1 MKSLKYLNKYLFK
14 YKFRLLFGFVFIVLS
29 NIFAVYPAQLIR
41 EALDLVEAKLKGVEI
56 TDTSFLTEH
65 MDGIP
70 LTKVVLIYGAIVF
83 IAAIIKGAFTFFTRQ
98 TIIIMSRLVEYDL
111 KNEVYNHYQ
120 DLDVSFYKSNNTGDI
135 MNRISEDVTKV
146 RMYLGPGIMYSL
158 NLIVL
163 FIIVVPIMFSISVK
177 LTLYSLIPLPILS
190 IIIYYVSNVINQQ
203 SSKVQAKLSDITTL
217 TQETYSGI
225 RIIKSFVKEDYFNK
239 ELNKQNED
247 YRSLS
252 MDLVKTNAY
261 FAPTMLLLIGLST
274 IFTIYIGGQEY
285 IAGNITK
292 GNILEFVIYINM
304 LTWPVTAIGWVSSI
318 IQRASASQE
327 RINEFL
333 NTKSKIINPTDKIEE
348 VKGDIEFKN
357 VSFTYPE
364 SGIKALKNISFKV
377 EQGET
382 LAIVGRTG
390 SGKSTIIHLLLRSY
404 DLNEGEI
411 LIDNKNIKEINLSH
425 FRENVGYVPQDVFLF
440 SDTIE
445 NNIAF
450 GFSNKLP
457 EKKVIEQAAKD
468 AVIYT
473 SIKEFDKGFQTRVG
487 ERGVTLSGG
496 QKQRVSIARAIIKS
510 PKILIFDDCLS
521 AVDTETED
529 TILNNLKRVMEN
541 KTSIIVSHRV
551 STVRNAD
558 KIVVLE
564 DGEMIEFGTHTELLN
579 AKGAY
584 YKMYRKQLME
594 ETRKND
600 ETNLD

>member
-1 MKSLKYLNKYLFK
+1 MKSLNYLNKYLFK
-14 YKFRLLFGFVFIVLS
+14 YKYRLLFGFVFIVLS

-41 EALDLVEAKLKGVEI
+41 EALDLVEAKLKGIEI
-56 TDTSFLTEH
+56 TDTSFLTEY

-83 IAAIIKGAFTFFTRQ
+83 IAAIIKGAFTFFMRQ

-120 DLDVSFYKSNNTGDI
+120 DLDASFYKSNNTGDI

-163 FIIVVPIMFSISVK
+163 FVIVVPIMFSISVK
-177 LTLYSLIPLPILS
+177 LTMYSLIPLPILS

-239 ELNKQNED
+239 ELNKQNEN

-252 MDLVKTNAY
+252 MNLVRTNAY

-333 NTKSKIINPTDKIEE
+333 NTKSKIKNPTDKIEE
-348 VKGDIEFKN
+348 VKGNIEFNN

-364 SGIKALKNISFKV
+364 SGINALKNISFKV
-377 EQGET
+377 KQGET

-390 SGKSTIIHLLLRSY
+390 SGKSTVVNLLLRNY

-411 LIDNKNIKEINLSH
+411 LIDNKNIKDINLNH

-440 SDTIE
+440 SDTVE

-450 GFSNKLP
+450 GYKNRLP
-457 EKKVIEQAAKD
+457 EKEVIEQAAKD
-468 AVIYT
+468 AVIYA
-473 SIKEFDKGFQTRVG
+473 SIKEFDKGFKTRVG

-496 QKQRVSIARAIIKS
+496 QKQRISIARAIIKS

-529 TILNNLKRVMEN
+529 AILNNLKRVMEN

-564 DGEMIEFGTHTELLN
+564 DGNMVEFGTHNELLN

-584 YKMYRKQLME
+584 CKMHEKQLKE
-594 ETRKND
+594 D
-600 ETNLD
+600 ERNKEV

>member
-14 YKFRLLFGFVFIVLS
+14 YKYRLLFGFLFIVLS

-41 EALDLVEAKLKGVEI
+41 EALDLVEAKLKGIEI
-56 TDTSFLTEH
+56 TDTSFLTEY

-83 IAAIIKGAFTFFTRQ
+83 IAAIIKGAFTFFMRQ

-120 DLDVSFYKSNNTGDI
+120 DLDASFYKSNNTGDI

-163 FIIVVPIMFSISVK
+163 FVIVVPIMFSISVK
-177 LTLYSLIPLPILS
+177 LTMYSLIPLPILS

-239 ELNKQNED
+239 ELNKQNEN

-252 MDLVKTNAY
+252 MNLVRTNAY

-333 NTKSKIINPTDKIEE
+333 NTKSKIKNPTDKIEE
-348 VKGDIEFKN
+348 VKGDIEFNN

-364 SGIKALKNISFKV
+364 SGINALKNVSFKV
-377 EQGET
+377 KQGET

-390 SGKSTIIHLLLRSY
+390 SGKSTVVNLLLRNY

-411 LIDNKNIKEINLSH
+411 LIDNKNIKEINLNH

-440 SDTIE
+440 SDTVE

-450 GFSNKLP
+450 GYKNKLP
-457 EKKVIEQAAKD
+457 EKEVIEQAAKD
-468 AVIYT
+468 AVIYA
-473 SIKEFDKGFQTRVG
+473 SIKEFDKGFKTRVG

-496 QKQRVSIARAIIKS
+496 QKQRISIARAIIKS

-529 TILNNLKRVMEN
+529 AILNNLKRVMEN

-564 DGEMIEFGTHTELLN
+564 DGNMVEFGTHNELLN

-584 YKMYRKQLME
+584 YKMHEKQLME
-594 ETRKND
+594 EARKNK
-600 ETNLD
+600 EV

>member
-1 MKSLKYLNKYLFK
+1 MKSLKYLNKYLYK
-14 YKFRLLFGFVFIVLS
+14 YKFRLLFGFIFIILS
-29 NIFAVYPAQLIR
+29 NLFAVYPAQLIR
-41 EALDLVEAKLKGVEI
+41 EALDLVEAKLNNTTI
-56 TDTSFLTEH
+56 IDSSFLSEFIEG
-65 MDGIP
+65 MS
-70 LTKVVLIYGAIVF
+70 LTKIVLLYGAIVF
-83 IAAIIKGAFTFFTRQ
+83 LAAIIRGAFTFFMRQ
-98 TIIIMSRLVEYDL
+98 TIIIMSRLAEYDL
-111 KNEVYNHYQ
+111 KNEVFNHYQ
-120 DLDVSFYKSNNTGDI
+120 DLDTSFYKANNTGDI

-163 FIIVVPIMFSISVK
+163 FIIVVPIMFSINVK

-190 IIIYYVSNVINQQ
+190 IIIYYVSNVINKQ
-203 SSKVQAKLSDITTL
+203 STKVQAKLSDITTL

-225 RIIKSFVKEDYFNK
+225 RIIKSFVKEDYFTK
-239 ELNKQNED
+239 ELNKQND
-247 YRSLS
+247 QYRDLS
-252 MDLVKTNAY
+252 MDLVRTNA
-261 FAPTMLLLIGLST
+261 FFSPTMLLLIGLST

-318 IQRASASQE
+318 IQRAAASQE

-333 NTKSKIINPTDKIEE
+333 NTTSKIKNPTQELSTVEGNIT
-348 VKGDIEFKN
+348 FRQ

-364 SGIKALKNISFKV
+364 SGIQALKNISFEVK
-377 EQGET
+377 QGET
-382 LAIVGRTG
+382 LAVVGRTG
-390 SGKSTIIHLLLRSY
+390 SGKSTIVNLLLRSY
-404 DLNEGEI
+404 DVSDGEV
-411 LIDNKNIKEINLSH
+411 LIDGKNIKAINLDN

-450 GFSNKLP
+450 GYKNKLP
-457 EKKVIEQAAKD
+457 EKSVIEQAAKD
-468 AVIYT
+468 AVIYN
-473 SIKEFDKGFQTRVG
+473 SIMEFDKGFKTRVG

-521 AVDTETED
+521 AVDTETEEA
-529 TILNNLKRVMEN
+529 ILSNLKRIMLD
-541 KTSIIVSHRV
+541 KTSVIVSHRV

-558 KIVVLE
+558 KIIVLE
-564 DGEMIEFGTHTELLN
+564 EGEMVEFGTHQQLLDK
-579 AKGAY
+579 KGVY
-584 YKMYRKQLME
+584 YRMYQKQLKE
-594 ETRKND
+594 EEKSKEIKD
-600 ETNLD
+600 

>member
-14 YKFRLLFGFVFIVLS
+14 YKYRLLFGFVFIVLS

-41 EALDLVEAKLKGVEI
+41 EALDLVEAKLKGIEI
-56 TDTSFLTEH
+56 TDTSFLTEY
-65 MDGIP
+65 MDGVP

-83 IAAIIKGAFTFFTRQ
+83 IAAIIKGAFTFFMRQ

-120 DLDVSFYKSNNTGDI
+120 DLDASFYKSNNTGDI

-163 FIIVVPIMFSISVK
+163 FVIVVPIMFSISVK
-177 LTLYSLIPLPILS
+177 LTMYSLIPLPILS

-217 TQETYSGI
+217 TQEAYSGI

-239 ELNKQNED
+239 ELNKQNEN

-252 MDLVKTNAY
+252 MNLVRTNAY

-333 NTKSKIINPTDKIEE
+333 NTKSKIKNPTDKIEE
-348 VKGDIEFKN
+348 VKGDIEFNN

-364 SGIKALKNISFKV
+364 SGINALKNISFKV
-377 EQGET
+377 KQGET

-390 SGKSTIIHLLLRSY
+390 SGKSTVVNLLLRNY
-404 DLNEGEI
+404 DLNEGAI
-411 LIDNKNIKEINLSH
+411 LIDNKNIKEINLNH

-450 GFSNKLP
+450 GYKNRLP
-457 EKKVIEQAAKD
+457 EKEVIEQAAKD
-468 AVIYT
+468 AVIYA
-473 SIKEFDKGFQTRVG
+473 SIKEFDKGFKTRVG

-496 QKQRVSIARAIIKS
+496 QKQRISIARAIIKS

-529 TILNNLKRVMEN
+529 AILNNLKRVMED

-564 DGEMIEFGTHTELLN
+564 DGKMVEFGTHTELLN

-584 YKMYRKQLME
+584 CKMHEKQLME
-594 ETRKND
+594 EARKNK
-600 ETNLD
+600 EV

>member
-14 YKFRLLFGFVFIVLS
+14 YKYRLLFGFVFIVLS

-41 EALDLVEAKLKGVEI
+41 EALDLVEAKLKGIEI
-56 TDTSFLTEH
+56 TDTSFLTEY

-83 IAAIIKGAFTFFTRQ
+83 IAAIIKGAFTFFMRQ

-120 DLDVSFYKSNNTGDI
+120 DLDASFYKSNNTGDI

-177 LTLYSLIPLPILS
+177 LTMYSLIPLPILS

-239 ELNKQNED
+239 ELNKQNEN

-252 MDLVKTNAY
+252 MNLVRTNAY

-333 NTKSKIINPTDKIEE
+333 NTKSKIKNPTDKIEE
-348 VKGDIEFKN
+348 VKGDIEFNN

-364 SGIKALKNISFKV
+364 SGINALKNVSFKV
-377 EQGET
+377 KQGET

-390 SGKSTIIHLLLRSY
+390 SGKSTVVNLLLRNY
-404 DLNEGEI
+404 DLNEGAI
-411 LIDNKNIKEINLSH
+411 LIDNKNIKEINLNH

-450 GFSNKLP
+450 GYKNRLP
-457 EKKVIEQAAKD
+457 EKEIIEQAAKD
-468 AVIYT
+468 AVIYA
-473 SIKEFDKGFQTRVG
+473 SIKEFDKGFKTRVG

-496 QKQRVSIARAIIKS
+496 QKQRISIARAIIKS

-529 TILNNLKRVMEN
+529 AILNNLKRVMEN

-564 DGEMIEFGTHTELLN
+564 EGKMVEFGTHNELLN

-584 YKMYRKQLME
+584 YKMHEKQLME
-594 ETRKND
+594 EARKND
-600 ETNLD
+600 ETNQD

>member
-1 MKSLKYLNKYLFK
+1 MKSLKYLNKYLYK
-14 YKFRLLFGFVFIVLS
+14 YKFRLLFGFIFIILS
-29 NIFAVYPAQLIR
+29 NLFAVYPAQLIR
-41 EALDLVEAKLKGVEI
+41 EALDLVEAKLNNTTI
-56 TDTSFLTEH
+56 IDSSFLSEFIEG
-65 MDGIP
+65 MS
-70 LTKVVLIYGAIVF
+70 LTKIVLLYGAIVF
-83 IAAIIKGAFTFFTRQ
+83 LAAIIRGAFTFFMRQ
-98 TIIIMSRLVEYDL
+98 TIIIMSRLAEYDL

-120 DLDVSFYKSNNTGDI
+120 DLDTSFYKANNTGDI

-163 FIIVVPIMFSISVK
+163 FIIVVPIMFSINVK

-190 IIIYYVSNVINQQ
+190 IIIYYVSNVINKQ
-203 SSKVQAKLSDITTL
+203 STKVQAKLSDITTL

-225 RIIKSFVKEDYFNK
+225 RIIKSFVKEDYFTK
-239 ELNKQNED
+239 ELNKQND
-247 YRSLS
+247 QYRDLS
-252 MDLVKTNAY
+252 MDLVRTNA
-261 FAPTMLLLIGLST
+261 FFSPTMLLLIGLST

-318 IQRASASQE
+318 IQRAAASQE

-333 NTKSKIINPTDKIEE
+333 NTTSKIKNPTQELSTVEGNIT
-348 VKGDIEFKN
+348 FHQ

-364 SGIKALKNISFKV
+364 SGIQALKNISFEVK
-377 EQGET
+377 QGET
-382 LAIVGRTG
+382 LAVVGRTG
-390 SGKSTIIHLLLRSY
+390 SGKSTIVNLLLRSY
-404 DLNEGEI
+404 DVSDGEV
-411 LIDNKNIKEINLSH
+411 LIDGKNIKTINLDN

-450 GFSNKLP
+450 GYKNKLP
-457 EKKVIEQAAKD
+457 EKSVIEQAAKD
-468 AVIYT
+468 AVIYS
-473 SIKEFDKGFQTRVG
+473 SIMEFDKGFKTRVG

-521 AVDTETED
+521 AVDTETEEA
-529 TILNNLKRVMEN
+529 ILSNLKRIMLD
-541 KTSIIVSHRV
+541 KTSVIVSHRV

-558 KIVVLE
+558 KIIVLE
-564 DGEMIEFGTHTELLN
+564 EGEMVESGTHQQLLDK
-579 AKGAY
+579 KGVY
-584 YKMYRKQLME
+584 YRMYQKQLKE
-594 ETRKND
+594 EEKSKQK
-600 ETNLD
+600 E

>member
-14 YKFRLLFGFVFIVLS
+14 YKYRLLFGFVFIVLS

-41 EALDLVEAKLKGVEI
+41 EALDLVEAKLAGVEI
-56 TDTSFLTEH
+56 TDTSFLTEY
-65 MDGIP
+65 MEGIP

-83 IAAIIKGAFTFFTRQ
+83 IAAIIKGAFTFFMRQ
-98 TIIIMSRLVEYDL
+98 TIIIMSRLAEYDL

-120 DLDVSFYKSNNTGDI
+120 DLDASFYKSNNTGDI

-163 FIIVVPIMFSISVK
+163 FVIVVPIMFSISVK
-177 LTLYSLIPLPILS
+177 LTMYSLIPLPILS

-239 ELNKQNED
+239 ELNKQNEN

-252 MDLVKTNAY
+252 MDLVRTNAY

-333 NTKSKIINPTDKIEE
+333 NTKSKIKNPTDKIEE
-348 VKGDIEFKN
+348 VKGDIEFNN

-364 SGIKALKNISFKV
+364 SGINALKNISFKV
-377 EQGET
+377 KQGEI

-390 SGKSTIIHLLLRSY
+390 SGKSTVVNLLLRNY

-411 LIDNKNIKEINLSH
+411 LIDNKNIKDINLNH

-440 SDTIE
+440 SDTVE

-450 GFSNKLP
+450 GYKNRLP
-457 EKKVIEQAAKD
+457 EKEVIEQAAKD
-468 AVIYT
+468 AVIYA
-473 SIKEFDKGFQTRVG
+473 SIKEFDKGFKTRVG

-496 QKQRVSIARAIIKS
+496 QKQRISIARAIIKS

-521 AVDTETED
+521 AVDTATED
-529 TILNNLKRVMEN
+529 AILNNLKRVMEN

-564 DGEMIEFGTHTELLN
+564 DGKMVEFGTHNELLN

-584 YKMYRKQLME
+584 YKMHEKQLME
-594 ETRKND
+594 EARKND
-600 ETNLD
+600 EQE

>member
-14 YKFRLLFGFVFIVLS
+14 YKYRLLFGFLFIVLS

-41 EALDLVEAKLKGVEI
+41 EALDLVEAKLKGIEI
-56 TDTSFLTEH
+56 TDTSFLTEY

-83 IAAIIKGAFTFFTRQ
+83 IAAIIKGAFTFFMRQ

-120 DLDVSFYKSNNTGDI
+120 DLDASFYKSNNTGDI

-177 LTLYSLIPLPILS
+177 LTMYSLIPLPILS

-239 ELNKQNED
+239 ELNKQNEN

-252 MDLVKTNAY
+252 MNLVRTNAY

-333 NTKSKIINPTDKIEE
+333 NTKSKIKNPTDKIED
-348 VKGDIEFKN
+348 VKGDIEFNN

-364 SGIKALKNISFKV
+364 SGINALKNISFKV
-377 EQGET
+377 KQGET

-390 SGKSTIIHLLLRSY
+390 SGKSTVVNLLLRNY
-404 DLNEGEI
+404 DLNEGAI
-411 LIDNKNIKEINLSH
+411 LIDNKNIKEINLNH

-450 GFSNKLP
+450 GYKNRLP
-457 EKKVIEQAAKD
+457 EKEIIEQAAKD
-468 AVIYT
+468 AVIYA
-473 SIKEFDKGFQTRVG
+473 SIKEFDKGFKTRVG

-496 QKQRVSIARAIIKS
+496 QKQRISIARAIIKS

-529 TILNNLKRVMEN
+529 AILNNLKRVMED

-564 DGEMIEFGTHTELLN
+564 DGKMVEFGTHNELLN

-584 YKMYRKQLME
+584 YKMHEKQLME
-594 ETRKND
+594 EAKRND
-600 ETNLD
+600 ENE

>member
-14 YKFRLLFGFVFIVLS
+14 YKYRLLFGFLFIVLS

-41 EALDLVEAKLKGVEI
+41 EALDLVEAKLKGIEI
-56 TDTSFLTEH
+56 TDTSFLTEY

-83 IAAIIKGAFTFFTRQ
+83 IAAIIKGAFTFFMRQ

-120 DLDVSFYKSNNTGDI
+120 DLDASFYKSNNTGDI

-163 FIIVVPIMFSISVK
+163 FVIVVPIMFSISVK
-177 LTLYSLIPLPILS
+177 LTMYSLIPLPILS

-239 ELNKQNED
+239 ELNKQNEN

-252 MDLVKTNAY
+252 MNLVRTNAY

-333 NTKSKIINPTDKIEE
+333 NTKSKIKNPTDKIEE
-348 VKGDIEFKN
+348 VKGDIEFNN

-364 SGIKALKNISFKV
+364 SGINALKNVSFKV
-377 EQGET
+377 KQGET

-390 SGKSTIIHLLLRSY
+390 SGKSTVVNLLLRNY

-411 LIDNKNIKEINLSH
+411 LIDNKNIKEINLNH

-440 SDTIE
+440 SDTVE

-450 GFSNKLP
+450 GYKNKLP
-457 EKKVIEQAAKD
+457 EKEVIEQAAKD
-468 AVIYT
+468 AVIYA
-473 SIKEFDKGFQTRVG
+473 SIKEFDKGFKTRVG

-496 QKQRVSIARAIIKS
+496 QKQRISIARAIIKS

-529 TILNNLKRVMEN
+529 AILNNLKRVMEN

-564 DGEMIEFGTHTELLN
+564 DGKMVEFGTHNELLN

-584 YKMYRKQLME
+584 YKMHEKQLME
-594 ETRKND
+594 EARKNK
-600 ETNLD
+600 EV

>member
-1 MKSLKYLNKYLFK
+1 MKSLNYLNKYLFK
-14 YKFRLLFGFVFIVLS
+14 YKYRLLFGFVFIVLS

-41 EALDLVEAKLKGVEI
+41 EALDLVEAKLAGVQI
-56 TDTSFLTEH
+56 TDTSFLTEY
-65 MDGIP
+65 MEGIP

-83 IAAIIKGAFTFFTRQ
+83 VAAIIKGAFTFFMRQ

-120 DLDVSFYKSNNTGDI
+120 DLDASFYKSNNTGDI

-163 FIIVVPIMFSISVK
+163 FVIVVPIMFSISVK
-177 LTLYSLIPLPILS
+177 LTMYSLIPLPILS

-239 ELNKQNED
+239 ELNKQNEN

-252 MDLVKTNAY
+252 MDLVRTNAY

-333 NTKSKIINPTDKIEE
+333 NTKSKIKNPTDKIEE
-348 VKGDIEFKN
+348 VKGDIEFNN

-364 SGIKALKNISFKV
+364 SGINALKNISFKV
-377 EQGET
+377 KQGET

-390 SGKSTIIHLLLRSY
+390 SGKSTVVNLLLRNY

-411 LIDNKNIKEINLSH
+411 LIDNKNIKDINLNH

-440 SDTIE
+440 SDTVE

-450 GFSNKLP
+450 GYKNRLP
-457 EKKVIEQAAKD
+457 EKEVIEQAAKD
-468 AVIYT
+468 AVIYA
-473 SIKEFDKGFQTRVG
+473 SIKEFDKGFKTRVG

-496 QKQRVSIARAIIKS
+496 QKQRISIARAIIKS

-529 TILNNLKRVMEN
+529 AILNNLKRVMEN

-564 DGEMIEFGTHTELLN
+564 DGKMVEFGTHTELLN

-584 YKMYRKQLME
+584 CKMHEKQLME
-594 ETRKND
+594 EARKND
-600 ETNLD
+600 ETNQD